1 MEQRNVIIQI
11 PVKEHTVDY
20 NRLIEYLNKTYCR
33 KYSIIQQ
40 TETNPHVMGRSELL
54 LAFAEWW
61 NEKHKNWL
69 QHIDETEVTDFLGK
83 Q

>member
-33 KYSIIQQ
+33 KYSISQQ
-40 TETNPHVMGRSELL
+40 TGTTPLVSGSVCDHNYYALEEPMISRFTHQCS
-54 LAFAEWW
+54 
-61 NEKHKNWL
+61 KC
-69 QHIDETEVTDFLGK
+69 GK
-83 Q
+83 VKAN